1 MERNK
6 PKVSSTTLI
15 FAAMLCGAALGL
27 AFGEKMSAFKF
38 IGDVWLNCIKLI
50 IVPLVMCIMIQA
62 VGKQQD
68 TKSLGRVA
76 FRIIFY
82 YFFTTVLAAII
93 GLLVASVIRPGD
105 GLQMAGAAAE
115 SVETSGFTF
124 ESFSVLFSRKSFRL
138 FFQRKCSTDTG
149 NCHSFRSCRAEYER

>member
-105 GLQMAGAAAE
+105 GLQLSLIHIFGVLRKRVGHRGTAEQNLRRGAPARGLREGSKGA
-115 SVETSGFTF
+115 
-124 ESFSVLFSRKSFRL
+124 
-138 FFQRKCSTDTG
+138 
-149 NCHSFRSCRAEYER
+149 